1 MDEFKRDMARMQ
13 ELIGEAFTKTGALVA
28 LSDGARLNPAKLQ
41 LALEETMY
49 PFEQSVLE
57 LRRLCERYSPGIG
70 NYGRRGA
77 AVGMD
82 VTGSV
87 ELFWDS
93 WLHITLNTLLP
104 HCRYQPPAWLSD
116 SIRRLLDGYESQG
129 RALPYYKRAMLVI
142 DEHSGIDGRRVYD
155 QDNKG
160 WKAVCNALKGRVIP
174 DDDQYTLNVSLL
186 SARSP
191 ENTCHIFLMT
201 QEDAADFFALRA
213 ANGIYGARGS

>member
-155 QDNKG
+155 Q
-160 WKAVCNALKGRVIP
+160 
-174 DDDQYTLNVSLL
+174 YTLNVSLL
-186 SARSP
+186 SARTP
-191 ENTCHIFLMT
+191 ENTCHIFLMP